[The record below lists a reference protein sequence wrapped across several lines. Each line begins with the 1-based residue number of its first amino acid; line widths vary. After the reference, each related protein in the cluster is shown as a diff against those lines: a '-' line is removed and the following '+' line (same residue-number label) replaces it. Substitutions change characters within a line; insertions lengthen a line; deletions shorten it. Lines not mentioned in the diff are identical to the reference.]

1 MCEAQGECGTRAN
14 LDNCGESDVYLKVTS
29 STATS
34 TTRTVTQT
42 VKKVGTWSMSECSE
56 ASSTDDASCIQV
68 TGSRRRW
75 GDDNR
80 RRESTDPTRRRESR
94 RRRRAQAEA
103 CNLRVFGGAD
113 VTFMSGKKWHE
124 HGWLVINGQ
133 HFSSGGERALDGKS
147 FSMSNGLIEWDDMI
161 GTWEVCLAPLSCTG
175 GALIPLHPRECPRPT
190 ELMGLRACNSAS
202 VGDLCEGDGECGT
215 DVNLDNCLEMDVY
228 RKLAT
233 TATTTLA
240 TTTVTSRTS
249 RRPRSWEM
257 PTQAPTESTEGM
269 WGVWILWGTA
279 IAGSALF
286 LLGVLYF
293 FRSLRRKPKEEPS
306 AV

>member
-1 MCEAQGECGTRAN
+1 MCEAAGECGTRAN
-14 LDNCGESDVYLKVTS
+14 LDNCGESDVYLKVTL

-42 VKKVGTWSMSECSE
+42 VKKDGTWSMSECSE

-68 TGSRRRW
+68 KGGRRRDWYEHRRRRSSARRRW
-75 GDDNR
+75 
-80 RRESTDPTRRRESR
+80 ETK
-94 RRRRAQAEA
+94 A
-103 CNLRVFGGAD
+103 CNLRVVGGAD
-113 VTFMSGKKWHE
+113 VTFTMAGGKWSSHD

-133 HFSSGGERALDGKS
+133 PFSSGERAFPDGKS
-147 FSMSNGLIEWDDMI
+147 FSMSNGLIEWDGMI
-161 GTWEVCLAPLSCTG
+161 GTWELCLAPLSCSSG
-175 GALIPLHPRECPRPT
+175 VLIPLHPSECPRPT
-190 ELMGLRACNSAS
+190 ELMGLRPCNSAS

-249 RRPRSWEM
+249 ASRSSEM
-257 PTQAPTESTEGM
+257 PTPTQAPTVG
-269 WGVWILWGTA
+269 ILC
-279 IAGSALF
+279 AGAAALG
-286 LLGVLYF
+286 LAVCALGVLYF
-293 FRSLRRKPKEEPS
+293 WTSKSQPEEEPS